1 MVRSQLAGLEGD
13 TATAI
18 AQARLA
24 LELELVHGG
33 LSTDTEATLRGTP
46 AIFLGLALARAGDLN
61 AAAQAY
67 EEALP
72 DLRAANNMLA
82 VGRGVA
88 DLAAIAIALG
98 DPERALRSC
107 ESELSR
113 PAGESSVAGS
123 GAVWAALARA
133 RAELGQIELADTAA
147 RQSVELASL
156 AGDAPA
162 LRSAQATLARVK
174 PLLAASAASSR
185 SSLHPTA
192 ADSVETLTT
201 REIEVL
207 RLVALGRSNSQIAA
221 ELFVTVGTVKSHL
234 HTVAGKLGAANRVEA
249 AARGRELGLLA

>member
-18 AQARLA
+18 TQARLA

-82 VGRGVA
+82 VGRGIA

-98 DPERALRSC
+98 DPGRALRLC

-113 PAGESSVAGS
+113 GEGESSVAGS

-133 RAELGQIELADTAA
+133 RAELGQIELADAAA
-147 RQSVELASL
+147 RHSVELASL

-162 LRSAQATLARVK
+162 LRSAQATLARIK
-174 PLLAASAASSR
+174 PLLAAGAASSQ
-185 SSLHPTA
+185 SSLHRTVA
-192 ADSVETLTT
+192 ASVETLTA

-249 AARGRELGLLA
+249 VARGRELGLLA